1 MAALTLDDF
10 APHLGKEWEMDAG
23 GGTVLPVELTD
34 ASPLSDSGREGGSFR
49 LEFLGPADPAYQQG
63 TATFRRDGA
72 AHEIFIVAIGRS
84 EAGTRYEAVFF

>member
-1 MAALTLDDF
+1 MAPLSLGDF
-10 APHLGKEWEMDAG
+10 APHLGEGWEMDV
-23 GGTVLPVELTD
+23 GGTVLPAELIH

-49 LEFLGPADPAYQQG
+49 LEFRGPVDPAFQQG

-72 AHEIFIVAIGRS
+72 APEIFVVAIGRD